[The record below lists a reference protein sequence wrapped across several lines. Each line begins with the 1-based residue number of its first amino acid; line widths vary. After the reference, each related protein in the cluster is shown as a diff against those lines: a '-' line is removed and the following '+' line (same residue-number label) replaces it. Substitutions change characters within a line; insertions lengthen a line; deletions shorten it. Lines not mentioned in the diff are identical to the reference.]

1 MKYKKINSF
10 FQKKIEDQSQDQKVI
25 ISFED
30 LSKREKFLSK
40 NKELKIIKKFDLI
53 PSIYVNLKKEQI
65 VTYDKENLIKQ
76 IEENQKLYLSMLDVI
91 EILEL
96 DNYRTSQISYTG
108 KDINIGIIDDGI
120 NTTFPSISK
129 IVKSQQILNKRKKSV
144 KLKIN
149 NKEVTHGTIMASI
162 IGNQFKDSG
171 DNFIGIAPNV
181 NISDFDISNLKKEF
195 YFSNIL
201 EIFDRIVNQSLKIDI
216 LLISLTTLQP
226 SDGKDILSLA
236 CDMFVDRGIIIVCP
250 AGNLGPKPYSIGS
263 PSAAEKV
270 ITIGSLDKEFIISE
284 FSGRGPTLDERMK
297 PDFCLPGSKIKV
309 PLSNDLRVNVS
320 GTSVSASIGVGLI
333 ALIKEHNP
341 NMLYND
347 ILKLLKKSSI
357 SLNYERAAQG
367 HGIITVPNI
376 FKNLDLF
383 HDKILPY
390 SYLIRKSLKIVLE
403 FGIIFIILF
412 YFFYFFKIT

>member
-65 VTYDKENLIKQ
+65 VTYDKENIIKL

-108 KDINIGIIDDGI
+108 KDITIGIIDDGI

-144 KLKIN
+144 KLKNN

-162 IGNQFKDSG
+162 IGNQFKDFD

-270 ITIGSLDKEFIISE
+270 ITIGSLDKEFSISE

-347 ILKLLKKSSI
+347 ILILLKKSSI
-357 SLNYERAAQG
+357 NLNYERAAQG
-367 HGIITVPNI
+367 YGIITVPNI

-390 SYLIRKSLKIVLE
+390 SYLIKKSLKISIE
-403 FGIIFIILF
+403 FGIILTILF